1 MTARGQEPVLRVE
14 ELSKTYESVAE
25 KVTATV
31 DVSFAVDPGEL
42 VLIMGPSGSGKTTLL
57 LMCGGLL
64 RPSAGRVWVDG
75 TELTGA
81 SERRLPQLRLT
92 RIGFVFQAA
101 NLLSTL
107 TAAENVRV
115 VLEAAGRRR
124 ADAQER
130 AMALLTDLGLERRG
144 EHLPAQLS
152 GGERQRVAIAR
163 ALANAPRLILADEP
177 TGALDSRTGAEV
189 MAILR
194 RLVDTDGASV
204 VCVTHDPRVVDVADR
219 VLWLEDG
226 CLSDAAEPPTV
237 VPSHGVP

>member
-1 MTARGQEPVLRVE
+1 MTGRGRQPVLRVKD
-14 ELSKTYESVAE
+14 LAKSYESVAE
-25 KVTATV
+25 EVTAAV

-42 VLIMGPSGSGKTTLL
+42 VVILGPSGSGKTTLL

-64 RPSAGRVWVDG
+64 RPTAGRVWVDG

-92 RIGFVFQAA
+92 KIGFVFQAA

-107 TAAENVRV
+107 TAAENVRI

-124 ADAQER
+124 TDAQER
-130 AMALLTDLGLERRG
+130 AVALLTDLGLERRG
-144 EHLPAQLS
+144 QHLPAQLS

-163 ALANAPRLILADEP
+163 ALANAPPLLLADEP

-204 VCVTHDPRVVDVADR
+204 VCVTHDRRVVDVADR

-226 CLSDAAEPPTV
+226 CLSDAAGPPTV
-237 VPSHGVP
+237 VPSRGVS